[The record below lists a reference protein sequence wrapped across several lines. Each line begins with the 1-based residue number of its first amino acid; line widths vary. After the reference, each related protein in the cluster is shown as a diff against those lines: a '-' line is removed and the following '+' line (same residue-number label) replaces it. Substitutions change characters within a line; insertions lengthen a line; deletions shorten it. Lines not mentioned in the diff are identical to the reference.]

1 MPNPNAKLDSISIQA
16 SLLTD
21 NQNTTLIKV
30 LFEEIES
37 CNDVKQNV
45 KKCFGTLY
53 LLLKPLLDDKIK
65 DKIQKEIRQLA
76 KNQQLKPDRVLQGY
90 MSPLTTDTFIHLAG
104 FLSWEESV
112 KMRHLN
118 KYCNKE
124 FVNIDLIKQRRS
136 MNEAPFVVDQFIFNH
151 IQFGGDSSLLYQ
163 YPIATA
169 IDLGIEEDD
178 NRADLFNADLANY
191 HKPFFECNRFK
202 EYWNAFFAHSNDI
215 SFRQGSINMLEHM
228 SIETVFN
235 QKHANPVNIQLDL
248 KSDRTLCQQ
257 SFDTFKT
264 NYQQYLSDECKNSNE
279 NIRTIKV
286 LKFVNTNDHGVG
298 RQVQSF
304 IEIFKCNFLH
314 LSLVSCVVRIE
325 SKEELYAIFHS
336 KLETLQIYDESA
348 IIIDDKL
355 LPIKNDCDDNKSNDN
370 DNSNDNNYD
379 QNSNLHTLYLT
390 HFIDS
395 QCEDDPRDTL
405 LKIMQIFKTAVLS
418 K

>member
-1 MPNPNAKLDSISIQA
+1 
-16 SLLTD
+16 
-21 NQNTTLIKV
+21 
-30 LFEEIES
+30 
-37 CNDVKQNV
+37 
-45 KKCFGTLY
+45 
-53 LLLKPLLDDKIK
+53 
-65 DKIQKEIRQLA
+65 
-76 KNQQLKPDRVLQGY
+76 
-90 MSPLTTDTFIHLAG
+90 
-104 FLSWEESV
+104 
-112 KMRHLN
+112 
-118 KYCNKE
+118 
-124 FVNIDLIKQRRS
+124 
-136 MNEAPFVVDQFIFNH
+136 
-151 IQFGGDSSLLYQ
+151 
-163 YPIATA
+163 
-169 IDLGIEEDD
+169 
-178 NRADLFNADLANY
+178 
-191 HKPFFECNRFK
+191 
-202 EYWNAFFAHSNDI
+202 
-215 SFRQGSINMLEHM
+215 MLEYI

-235 QKHANPVNIQLDL
+235 KKHANPVHIQFDL
-248 KSDRTLCQQ
+248 KSGGIYYEE
-257 SFDTFKT
+257 SFKTFKS
-264 NYQQYLSDECKNSNE
+264 NYQQYLSDECKISNE
-279 NIRTIKV
+279 NIRTIEV
-286 LKFVNTNDHGVG
+286 LKFVNTNDHAVG
-298 RQVQSF
+298 RRVKSF